1 MNSTHKQT
9 PTTKTITTTVPTTT
23 THEPSTITTTTS
35 KPATTIIYK
44 LFKDPIFK
52 PFTVASNSMEEDKSR
67 LSKFKKSSPSLLR
80 RKKTK
85 INKKKA
91 TFAKLRRGML
101 ENDIMKDKME
111 DMMENMAEVKKD
123 MMQVETDSKE
133 DKMEVKKDMMQV
145 KTDSKEDMIGDKMEV
160 KKDMVEAKMEDNMK
174 VKKEMMED
182 LKTDS
187 PLKYIF
193 TDIYEPNWENFFN

>member
-101 ENDIMKDKME
+101 ENDMMKDKME
-111 DMMENMAEVKKD
+111 DMMENMVEVK
-123 MMQVETDSKE
+123 TDSKE
-133 DKMEVKKDMMQV
+133 DKMEVKKDLM
-145 KTDSKEDMIGDKMEV
+145 EEKMEV
-160 KKDMVEAKMEDNMK
+160 KKDTIGDKM
-174 VKKEMMED
+174 
-182 LKTDS
+182 
-187 PLKYIF
+187 
-193 TDIYEPNWENFFN
+193 